1 MKLYEFIAR
10 GGILMIPIGLAS
22 MAGLALV
29 LERLFAIRRSIIIP
43 EDLKKR
49 LRKSINDG
57 DLANA
62 RRITENHSS
71 PLGRLASKL
80 FENSDIKDRSGLKEI
95 LEERGRKEVHQLNR
109 NVEIIGVIAAV
120 TPLMGLLGTVTGMIS
135 VFRNVMNQVTS
146 RGVNPAL
153 LASGIWEALITTA
166 AGLSVAIP
174 LYLAYRYLSS
184 RSETLVIDL
193 EEEVQHLTDAMLKQ
207 GSAK

>member
-1 MKLYEFIAR
+1 MKLFEFLAR

-49 LRKSINDG
+49 LRKSVQDG
-57 DLANA
+57 DLENA

-80 FENSDIKDRSGLKEI
+80 FENDEIQERSELKEI
-95 LEERGRKEVHQLNR
+95 LEERGRKEVHHLNR

-135 VFRNVMNQVTS
+135 VFRNVMNQVSS

-207 GSAK
+207 GSVK